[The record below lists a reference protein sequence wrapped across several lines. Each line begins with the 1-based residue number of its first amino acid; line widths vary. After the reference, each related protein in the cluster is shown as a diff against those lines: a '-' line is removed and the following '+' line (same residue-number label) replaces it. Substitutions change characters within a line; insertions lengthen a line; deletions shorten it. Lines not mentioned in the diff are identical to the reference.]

1 MTTRRLLLGA
11 ALAAPAA
18 SSLVL
23 PAFAQAPWPQRP
35 VRFVVAFAPGGVVD
49 QIGRLL
55 AEHLGE
61 IWGQSVVVEN
71 RPGAGGNIGT
81 QVMARAAPDGYS
93 ALVNSST
100 FATNLSLFR
109 NPGYREEDFAAA
121 SVVAGTPQL
130 LAVRADGPFRT
141 LADVVETAR
150 RRPVTYGT
158 PGVGSP
164 NQFLTELL
172 FRRLGITDTTHV
184 PYSGAGPAMTALI
197 AGDIDVAA
205 AAVASAMTLVR
216 GGRARGIAVMAERR
230 SQALP
235 DVPTVAEAGFEPLVG
250 TVWAGVFFPTGTP
263 QPVLERVNADSG
275 RVMQRPAFQQR
286 LAATGFEPIGGDL
299 PTTQRFVAS
308 EIAKWREIVRTLGVQ
323 AG

>member
-11 ALAAPAA
+11 ALAAPALA
-18 SSLVL
+18 
-23 PAFAQAPWPQRP
+23 PALAQAPWPQRP

-49 QIGRLL
+49 IIGRLL
-55 AEHLGE
+55 AEQLGE
-61 IWGQSVVVEN
+61 VWGQPVVVEN
-71 RPGAGGNIGT
+71 RPGAGGNVGT
-81 QVMARAAPDGYS
+81 QFMARATPDGYS

-109 NPGYREEDFAAA
+109 NPGYREEDFVAA

-130 LAVRADGPFRT
+130 LAVRADSPFRT
-141 LADVVETAR
+141 LADLVETAR

-164 NQFLTELL
+164 NQFLTELM
-172 FRRLGITDTTHV
+172 FRRLGIPETTHV
-184 PYSGAGPAMTALI
+184 PYNGAGPAMTALL

-205 AAVASAMTLVR
+205 AAVSSALAHVR
-216 GGRARGIAVMAERR
+216 GGRARGLAVMAERR

-235 DVPTVAEAGFEPLVG
+235 EVPTVAEAGFDPLVD
-250 TVWAGVFFPTGTP
+250 TVWAGVFFPAGTP
-263 QPVLERVNADSG
+263 QPVLERVNADIA
-275 RVMQRPAFQQR
+275 RVMERPAFQQR

-299 PTTQRFVAS
+299 ATTQRFVAS

-323 AG
+323 AS

>member
-11 ALAAPAA
+11 ALAT
-18 SSLVL
+18 
-23 PAFAQAPWPQRP
+23 PAFAPVLAQAPAWPQRT

-55 AEHLGE
+55 AEHLGDV
-61 IWGQSVVVEN
+61 WGQSVVVEN
-71 RPGAGGNIGT
+71 RPGAGGNVGT
-81 QVMARAAPDGYS
+81 QFMTRATPDGYS

-100 FATNLSLFR
+100 YATNLSLFR
-109 NPGYREEDFAAA
+109 NPGYREEDFATAA
-121 SVVAGTPQL
+121 VVAGTPQL

-141 LADVVETAR
+141 LGDLIETAR

-164 NQFLTELL
+164 NQFLTELM

-184 PYSGAGPAMTALI
+184 PYAGAGPALTALLS
-197 AGDIDVAA
+197 GDIDVAA
-205 AAVASAMTLVR
+205 AAVASAMALVR

-235 DVPTVAEAGFEPLVG
+235 DVPTVAEAGLEPLVD

-263 QPVLERVNADSG
+263 QPVLERTNADIR
-275 RVMQRPAFQQR
+275 RVMERTAFQQR

-299 PTTQRFVAS
+299 AATQRFVAS

-323 AG
+323 PS

>member
-11 ALAAPAA
+11 ALATSAFA
-18 SSLVL
+18 
-23 PAFAQAPWPQRP
+23 PAFAQAPAWPQRS

-61 IWGQSVVVEN
+61 IWGQPVVVEN
-71 RPGAGGNIGT
+71 RPGAGGNVGT
-81 QVMARAAPDGYS
+81 QFMTRATPDGYS

-100 FATNLSLFR
+100 YATNLSLFQ
-109 NPGYREEDFAAA
+109 NPGYREEDFATAA
-121 SVVAGTPQL
+121 VVAGTPQL
-130 LAVRADGPFRT
+130 LVVRADSPFRT
-141 LADVVETAR
+141 LADLVEMSR

-172 FRRLGITDTTHV
+172 FRRAGGGAEATHV
-184 PYSGAGPAMTALI
+184 PYGGAGPAMQGVL

-205 AAVASAMTLVR
+205 AAVASAMTHVR
-216 GGRARGIAVMAERR
+216 GGRARGLAVMAERR

-235 DVPTVAEAGFEPLVG
+235 DVPTVAEAGFEPLVD
-250 TVWAGVFFPTGTP
+250 TVWAAVFFPAGTP
-263 QPVLERVNADSG
+263 RAVLERTNADIG

-299 PTTQRFVAS
+299 ATTQRFVAS
-308 EIAKWREIVRTLGVQ
+308 EIAKWRDIVRTLGVQ
-323 AG
+323 AR